1 MVGVVV
7 GGGLLGGRTA
17 QRPAGEGGR
26 GNGKDE
32 HDGPHPDEAPVR
44 VQGALAVL
52 ARVHTGD
59 KEKEERHEN
68 EEPAARTDMMHITM
82 VATNRHLFPLRVPPM
97 QCSCPRYPR
106 RGQ

>member
-1 MVGVVV
+1 MVGVVG

-59 KEKEERHEN
+59 EEKEERHEKEGASREN
-68 EEPAARTDMMHITM
+68 RYDAHHHGGHQQALVPAPCS
-82 VATNRHLFPLRVPPM
+82 TN
-97 QCSCPRYPR
+97 S
-106 RGQ
+106 